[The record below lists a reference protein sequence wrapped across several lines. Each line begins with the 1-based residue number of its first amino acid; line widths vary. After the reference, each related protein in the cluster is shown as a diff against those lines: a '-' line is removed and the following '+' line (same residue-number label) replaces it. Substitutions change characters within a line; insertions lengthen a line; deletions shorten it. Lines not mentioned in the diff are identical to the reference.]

1 MCRVTDA
8 MGCRVTNR
16 TDFSINNDSINDMI
30 ICFEFLSFDVFEECK
45 KDEEDYASML
55 KWCHG

>member
-1 MCRVTDA
+1 M
-8 MGCRVTNR
+8 

>member
-1 MCRVTDA
+1 MIAHNTS
-8 MGCRVTNR
+8 
-16 TDFSINNDSINDMI
+16 DFSINNDIINDMI